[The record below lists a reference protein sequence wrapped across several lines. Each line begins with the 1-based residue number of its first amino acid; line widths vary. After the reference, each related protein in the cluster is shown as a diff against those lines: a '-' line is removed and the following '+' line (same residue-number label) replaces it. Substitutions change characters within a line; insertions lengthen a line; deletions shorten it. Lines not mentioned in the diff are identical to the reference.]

1 MIRLPFHLIYVMNL
15 LLPIALLTL
24 FPISPLSS
32 QAAPN
37 QLPLLSPQEPLPE
50 ALNGEEIARLIKG
63 VDRGLA
69 VLQQEQ
75 QEDGSF
81 RTIGYGQPAVT
92 ALAVMAYLSRGHKP
106 GQGPYGE
113 SLEKAIN
120 YVLTKQQKSGL
131 FSNTELDYAKL
142 NEVPK
147 RGEDFDIMAAQTYTH
162 GISML
167 MLGEVYGLMSE
178 KEEFRL
184 RDAITK
190 GLACTIQLWDI
201 RKKTAI
207 DDGGFRYTR
216 PWEDGVE
223 ADVSVTGWHAASLRS
238 IRNAGFDVPQRV
250 IDRLAAFL
258 TRSQNSDGGFG
269 YFSRIG
275 STFTMTAAGTLC
287 VALAGKHEDPALARA
302 AAYLYRFEAN
312 AHLAFADSSGR
323 SWPYYGCYYMTQASI
338 QLGGRV
344 WVKCMRQCYA
354 YLIQKQDPTGY
365 WMPDGTDAS
374 YGKAYS
380 TSMAIIALTPP
391 LQLLPIYQR

>member
-1 MIRLPFHLIYVMNL
+1 MKFLF
-15 LLPIALLTL
+15 PIALLAL
-24 FPISPLSS
+24 LPCSPLSA

-37 QLPLLSPQEPLPE
+37 QLPLLAPQEPLPE
-50 ALNGEEIARLIKG
+50 ALSGEESVKLLIS

-69 VLQQEQ
+69 ALQKEQ

-81 RTIGYGQPAVT
+81 KTISYGQPAVT

-120 YVLTKQQKSGL
+120 YVLTKQKKSGL
-131 FSNTELDYAKL
+131 FSHTEIDYARL
-142 NEVPK
+142 HEVPES
-147 RGEDFDIMAAQTYTH
+147 GEDFDIMAAQTYNH
-162 GISML
+162 AISML

-178 KEEFRL
+178 KEDFRL
-184 RDAITK
+184 REAITK
-190 GLACTIQLWDI
+190 GLTCTIQLWDI
-201 RKKTAI
+201 RKKDAT

-216 PWEDGVE
+216 PWEDGAE
-223 ADVSVTGWHAASLRS
+223 ADVSITGWHAASLRS

-250 IDRLAAFL
+250 IDRLVGYL
-258 TRSQNSDGGFG
+258 TRNQHADGGFG
-269 YFSRIG
+269 YRARSNSR
-275 STFTMTAAGTLC
+275 FTMTAAGTLC
-287 VALAGKHEDPALARA
+287 VALAGKHDDPALARA
-302 AAYLYRFEAN
+302 AAYLYRFDVN
-312 AHLAFADSSGR
+312 SYWAFADSSQR
-323 SWPYYGCYYMTQASI
+323 NWPYYSCYYMTQAAI
-338 QLGGRV
+338 QLGGGV
-344 WVKCMRQCYA
+344 WVKCMRQCYT
-354 YLIQKQDPTGY
+354 YLIQKQDPSGY